1 MTRILKGC
9 ARSLAPVLLASS
21 LVFCPPVHHEARA
34 QPEVPGEEASAESKG
49 RPLDGYLATLCLVLF
64 ALFVVGK
71 SARR

>member
-9 ARSLAPVLLASS
+9 ARSIAPVLLGSS
-21 LVFCPPVHHEARA
+21 LFFCAPVIHEARA
-34 QPEVPGEEASAESKG
+34 QPEVPGEEASSESKG
-49 RPLDGYLATLCLVLF
+49 RPLDGYLATICLVLL